1 MDTVDAQKTLGQ
13 PLSAA
18 ETLEVQAK
26 VVAPGPPLTLA
37 LVTMALAMMTMTAP
51 AMGETAGA
59 GPAVASMRGSLR

>member
-26 VVAPGPPLTLA
+26 VVAPSPPL
-37 LVTMALAMMTMTAP
+37 ALAVVMMVLAVMTMTVP
-51 AMGETAGA
+51 AMEETAG
-59 GPAVASMRGSLR
+59 GCPALVSTRGSLR